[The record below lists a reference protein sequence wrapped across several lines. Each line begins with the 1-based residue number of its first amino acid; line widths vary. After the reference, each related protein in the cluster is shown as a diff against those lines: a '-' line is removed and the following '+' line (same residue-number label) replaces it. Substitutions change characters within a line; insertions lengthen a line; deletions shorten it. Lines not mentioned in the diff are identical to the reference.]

1 MAMVT
6 MNIHGA
12 RVEAGGSN
20 GAIWLDVM
28 EPGEHLSLP
37 RLTVFLDRA
46 NVRPLQRQLGAIA
59 AELASMNDGLEAAS
73 RTSRRWSSRD
83 DASYRATQP

>member
-1 MAMVT
+1 MR
-6 MNIHGA
+6 GWKQ
-12 RVEAGGSN
+12 GGSN

-28 EPGEHLSLP
+28 ERGEHLSLP

-59 AELASMNDGLEAAS
+59 AELASMNDGLEAGVADITEVVIA
-73 RTSRRWSSRD
+73 R
-83 DASYRATQP
+83 